1 MALKIKNVKL
11 YKTVYV
17 PEELPDT
24 PYREVA
30 FVGRSNV
37 GKSSLLNTLANNF
50 KLARVS
56 SEPGKTRSVNFYLV
70 NGRFFLVDLPGYG
83 FAKVP
88 FREQKKWRELI
99 ESYLSSRD
107 TLTGVFLL
115 VDSRVGPTE
124 KDFQMKDWLDFYGI
138 PYVIVATKVDKLKSS
153 ERQKLRKFLGDKF
166 GERDLKVIP
175 FSSKTREGRQEILR
189 AVESFIEGKVFND

>member
-1 MALKIKNVKL
+1 MKIKKIEL

-17 PEELPDT
+17 PEDLPQT

-50 KLARVS
+50 KLAKVS
-56 SEPGKTRSVNFYLV
+56 SEPGKTRSINFYLV
-70 NGRFFLVDLPGYG
+70 NNKFFMVDLPGYG
-83 FAKVP
+83 FAKVS
-88 FREQKKWRELI
+88 FKEQKRWRELI
-99 ESYLSSRD
+99 ENYLKERD
-107 TLTGVFLL
+107 TLKGVFLL

-124 KDFQMKDWLDFYGI
+124 KDRQMKDWLDFFGI

-153 ERQKLRKFLGDKF
+153 ERQKLKKKIEEGFGDKDF
-166 GERDLKVIP
+166 RIIP
-175 FSSKTREGRQEILR
+175 FSSKTREGRVEVLKEIERLL
-189 AVESFIEGKVFND
+189 ES

>member
-1 MALKIKNVKL
+1 MKIRKVEL

-17 PEELPDT
+17 PEDLPQT

-50 KLARVS
+50 KLAKVS
-56 SEPGKTRSVNFYLV
+56 SEPGKTRSINFYLV
-70 NGRFFLVDLPGYG
+70 NNKFFMVDLPGYG
-83 FAKVP
+83 FAKVS
-88 FREQKKWRELI
+88 FKEQKRWRELI
-99 ESYLSSRD
+99 ENYLKERD
-107 TLTGVFLL
+107 TLKGVFLL

-124 KDFQMKDWLDFYGI
+124 KDRQMKDWLDFFGI

-153 ERQKLRKFLGDKF
+153 EKQKLEKKIEEGFGDK
-166 GERDLKVIP
+166 DLRIIP
-175 FSSKTREGRQEILR
+175 FSSKTREGRVEVLKEIERLL
-189 AVESFIEGKVFND
+189 ES

>member
-1 MALKIKNVKL
+1 MMKIKKVEL

-17 PEELPDT
+17 PEDLPQT

-50 KLARVS
+50 KLAKVS
-56 SEPGKTRSVNFYLV
+56 SEPGKTRSVNFFLV
-70 NGRFFLVDLPGYG
+70 NDKFFMVDLPGYG

-88 FREQKKWRELI
+88 LKEQKRWRDLI
-99 ESYLSSRD
+99 EAYLKGRD
-107 TLTGVFLL
+107 TLKGIFLL

-124 KDFQMKDWLDFYGI
+124 KDMQMKDWLDFYGI
-138 PYVIVATKVDKLKSS
+138 PYVVVATKVDKLKTS
-153 ERQKLRKFLGDKF
+153 ERQKLKKKIEEGFKDRNL
-166 GERDLKVIP
+166 RIVP
-175 FSSKTREGRQEILR
+175 FSAKTREGRIEVLKEIDNFLK
-189 AVESFIEGKVFND
+189 A

>member
-1 MALKIKNVKL
+1 MKLKKVEL
-11 YKTVYV
+11 YKTIYV
-17 PEELPDT
+17 PEDLPQT

-56 SEPGKTRSVNFYLV
+56 SEPGKTRSINFYLV
-70 NGRFFLVDLPGYG
+70 NNRFFMVDLPGYG
-83 FAKVP
+83 FAKVS
-88 FREQKKWRELI
+88 FKEQKRWRELI
-99 ESYLSSRD
+99 ESYLKERN
-107 TLTGVFLL
+107 TLKGVFLL

-124 KDFQMKDWLDFYGI
+124 KDRQMKDWLDFFGI

-153 ERQKLRKFLGDKF
+153 ERQKLKKRIEEGFGDK
-166 GERDLKVIP
+166 DLKIIP
-175 FSSKTREGRQEILR
+175 FSSKTREGRVEVLKEIERLL
-189 AVESFIEGKVFND
+189 ES

>member
-1 MALKIKNVKL
+1 MKIKKIEL

-17 PEELPDT
+17 PEDLPQT

-50 KLARVS
+50 KLAKVS
-56 SEPGKTRSVNFYLV
+56 SEPGKTRSINFYLV
-70 NGRFFLVDLPGYG
+70 NNKFFMVDLPGYG
-83 FAKVP
+83 FAKVS
-88 FREQKKWRELI
+88 FKEQKRWRELI
-99 ESYLSSRD
+99 ENYLKERD
-107 TLTGVFLL
+107 TLKGVFLL

-124 KDFQMKDWLDFYGI
+124 KDRQMKDWLDFFGI

-153 ERQKLRKFLGDKF
+153 ERQKLKKKIEEGFGDK
-166 GERDLKVIP
+166 DLRIIP
-175 FSSKTREGRQEILR
+175 FSSKTREGRVEVLKEIERLL
-189 AVESFIEGKVFND
+189 ES

>member
-1 MALKIKNVKL
+1 MMKIKKIEL

-17 PEELPDT
+17 PEDLPQT

-50 KLARVS
+50 KLAKVS
-56 SEPGKTRSVNFYLV
+56 SEPGKTRSINFYLV
-70 NGRFFLVDLPGYG
+70 NNKFFMVDLPGYG
-83 FAKVP
+83 FAKVS
-88 FREQKKWRELI
+88 FKEQKRWRELI
-99 ESYLSSRD
+99 ENYLKERD
-107 TLTGVFLL
+107 TLKGVFLL

-124 KDFQMKDWLDFYGI
+124 KDRQMKDWLDFFGI

-153 ERQKLRKFLGDKF
+153 ERQKLKKKIEEGFGDK
-166 GERDLKVIP
+166 DLRIIP
-175 FSSKTREGRQEILR
+175 FSSKTREGRVEVLKEIERLL
-189 AVESFIEGKVFND
+189 ES

>member
-1 MALKIKNVKL
+1 MKIKKVRL

-17 PEELPDT
+17 PENLPQT

-56 SEPGKTRSVNFYLV
+56 SEPGKTRSVNFFLV
-70 NGRFFLVDLPGYG
+70 NDRFFLVDLPGYG

-88 FREQKKWRELI
+88 LKEQKRWRELI
-99 ESYLSSRD
+99 EAYLKGRD
-107 TLTGVFLL
+107 TLRGVFLL

-124 KDFQMKDWLDFYGI
+124 KDIQMKEWLDFYGI
-138 PYVIVATKVDKLKSS
+138 PYVIVATKVDKLKAA
-153 ERQKLRKFLGDKF
+153 ERQKLERKVMEGFGD
-166 GERDLKVIP
+166 RSLKVIP
-175 FSSKTREGRQEILR
+175 FSAKTREGRVDLLKEIKRLIK
-189 AVESFIEGKVFND
+189 S